1 MCNVKLIT
9 FPLFIFLNISL
20 INCGSVLMTEV
31 FEIVID
37 QTLFNWTYDNP
48 TQFIC
53 QPSLSGA
60 PDLPDWINYIYSDQ
74 RNVGYLYGVP
84 PNTPMEVTLDI
95 IGLNRKNYKTEQRQL
110 TITVVEKL
118 NPAKYEVELKIDNLN
133 VEDMFDVYRMDRLK
147 DVFKKHLWNDSE
159 EDLYMTYLA
168 SAIDLGA
175 RLPLNP
181 KEGEGVVL
189 RLGSRAPF
197 SDELAKLQD
206 EVRPLLKVSPCPRD
220 FKRTSV
226 ERYFR
231 EAGFALDWCSFS
243 LISTMQ
249 DPERPLED
257 LAKSSEQK
265 LIENQWNAYSKNDV
279 PQRSYVHEFL
289 FTILVPMFV
298 MTILAVLLSLILCF
312 HHEGIQDPL
321 SEEYF
326 ENLYHICTDYVS
338 SKRMENTS
346 IAEITQY
353 ATINRVT
360 YTLRSLSNQ
369 RDFAC
374 LSPEMTGGSQS
385 HTNSPTSTISRGIH
399 CRPSPPPYIKPKF
412 SAEF

>member
-1 MCNVKLIT
+1 
-9 FPLFIFLNISL
+9 
-20 INCGSVLMTEV
+20 MTEV

-257 LAKSSEQK
+257 FAKSSEQK

-326 ENLYHICTDYVS
+326 ENLYHICTDYVRINS
-338 SKRMENTS
+338 FFCV
-346 IAEITQY
+346 ITKPIYYSFEKDGKHFYCGNYPICYYKPRNIHLKKFIQS
-353 ATINRVT
+353 TRF
-360 YTLRSLSNQ
+360 RLS
-369 RDFAC
+369 F
-374 LSPEMTGGSQS
+374 PEMTGGSQS